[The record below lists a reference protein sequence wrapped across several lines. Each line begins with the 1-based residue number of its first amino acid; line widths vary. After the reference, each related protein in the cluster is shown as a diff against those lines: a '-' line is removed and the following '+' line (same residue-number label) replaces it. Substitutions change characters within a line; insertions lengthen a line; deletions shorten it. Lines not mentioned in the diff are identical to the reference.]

1 MDAALVGVPSPLQ
14 FALCDVSPT
23 PGVGRAYLY
32 QLLAEKEGGEVEI
45 PTEILLWRDGVTKT
59 TKGNFLLDDK
69 ARDLVWADWQ
79 ERMHGVP
86 SPSGDAPG
94 SFDYDHD
101 EWNPNLPGFL
111 KKSAGS
117 FDLAR
122 DGKDLWLVKVRFTEL
137 AEDMIRRKEKRST
150 SPAFDF
156 EPKTGRFLRLY
167 NVAVTNVPATHKQ
180 ALLASLGAQ
189 GQLLTPPGLEPPPAP
204 PTPPSPAPGAPTEP
218 TRTLVQVP
226 ARLATVTGPVPFA
239 EHPLDESESYD
250 AEAAIGRMKEWA
262 TKDGKI
268 DLEQYAQGFAY
279 VAGEGEDFA
288 DYKLPH
294 HDVKDGALVTVWG
307 GVKAAG
313 DAIQAGTV
321 EIPEA
326 DLPTVKAHLE
336 EHYHEFDRTAPWEST
351 TDASASAS
359 ATTAAPPPVA
369 APTGSLSMSTWYIN
383 CSAEDLLM
391 FTMGG
396 AADQLFLAS
405 ALAQKCAAGSEEQ
418 KAFTAQVASNAKYM
432 AELSAYAG
440 KLGMKGLSE
449 QEMASEL
456 DEDEMASLSVEAKAA
471 FLGCAKYGLQRG
483 VKTLSAAMIA
493 LGVDKTSALR
503 PAILDL
509 KSSLDEKTKAA
520 AQTQASV
527 ASNTAA
533 ARRVLLTS
541 MQERNLCSAAFAQEA
556 EGLDP
561 ATGKPRV
568 VMLSGKPHQVQPMTL
583 SELQDYERRALER
596 LAQAKAAGATST
608 TATTQLSGG
617 TGSPPAPPAGSAA
630 TPPALPSAGEPSA
643 VVSEDDIA
651 MVIAGMEAMGEPCT
665 RDQAIAQLKAN
676 KAGKHGVE
684 AVAYIKA
691 SAPAP
696 AST

>member
-1 MDAALVGVPSPLQ
+1 MDSALVGVSPLQ

-32 QLLAEKEGGEVEI
+32 HLLAEKDGEVEV

-79 ERMHGVP
+79 ERMNGVP
-86 SPSGDAPG
+86 SPSGDPPG

-101 EWNPNLPGFL
+101 EWNPNLPGYMKL
-111 KKSAGS
+111 SAGS

-122 DGKDLWLVKVRFTEL
+122 EGKDLWLVKVVFTEL
-137 AEDMIRRKEKRST
+137 AEGMIRRKEKRST

-180 ALLASLGAQ
+180 ALLASLGTQ
-189 GQLLTPPGLEPPPAP
+189 GQLLTPPGMEPAPTPP
-204 PTPPSPAPGAPTEP
+204 PTPAPTPAAPPEP
-218 TRTLVQVP
+218 SRTLVQVP
-226 ARLATVTGPVPFA
+226 ARLATITGPVPFT
-239 EHPLDESESYD
+239 EYPLDESDSYD
-250 AEAAIGRMKEWA
+250 AEAAVGRLKDWA

-268 DLEQYAQGFAY
+268 NLEEYARAFAY

-313 DAIQAGTV
+313 DAIQAGSAGV
-321 EIPEA
+321 PDA

-336 EHYHEFDRTAPWEST
+336 QHYHEFDRTAPWEST
-351 TDASASAS
+351 TDTTASAS

-391 FTMGG
+391 FTMGS

-418 KAFTAQVASNAKYM
+418 KAFTSQVASNAKYM

-449 QEMASEL
+449 QEMTSEL
-456 DEDEMASLSVEAKAA
+456 DEDEMASLSAEAKAA

-493 LGVDKTSALR
+493 LGIDKTSALR

-509 KSSLDEKTKAA
+509 KTALDEKTKAA
-520 AQTQASV
+520 AQTQTSV
-527 ASNTAA
+527 TSNTAA

-541 MQERNLCSAAFAQEA
+541 MQERNLVSPAFAQEA

-583 SELQDYERRALER
+583 SELQDCERRALER
-596 LAQAKAAGATST
+596 LAVAKASGATST
-608 TATTQLSGG
+608 TAAAQLSGAG

-630 TPPALPSAGEPSA
+630 TPPALPAAGDPGT
-643 VVSEDDIA
+643 VISEDDIA
-651 MVIAGMEAMGEPCT
+651 MVIAGMDAMGEPCT

-676 KAGKHGVE
+676 KAGKYGVE
-684 AVAYIKA
+684 AVAAIKA
-691 SAPAP
+691 SAP
-696 AST
+696 TT